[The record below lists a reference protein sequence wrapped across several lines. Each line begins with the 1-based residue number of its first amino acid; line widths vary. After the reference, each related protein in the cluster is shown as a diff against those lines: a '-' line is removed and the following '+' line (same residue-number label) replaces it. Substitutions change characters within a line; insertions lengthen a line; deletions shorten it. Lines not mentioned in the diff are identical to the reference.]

1 MDSKITL
8 KQQFESMNTGD
19 VMLTK
24 ANRATIFVNAKRA
37 KITVSTKTLEDQTQ
51 VTKTGELKAIKAPL
65 ANGKD
70 AVIRAVFN
78 LSTAD
83 RLKVFEAFELCCG
96 NNRGSCI
103 CEAETLEPIQTP
115 IDTRKDVLNALQAKI
130 DGITD
135 TPKQIVVDD
144 NWIEMPTTIE
154 NGETLYWHRKI
165 KGSPVC
171 YKRETNWDT
180 FA

>member
-1 MDSKITL
+1 MDNKLTL
-8 KQQFESMNTGD
+8 KQQFEAMDIGLT
-19 VMLTK
+19 MLTK

-37 KITVSTKTLEDQTQ
+37 GITVSTKTVGEQIE
-51 VTKTGELKAIKAPL
+51 VTKTGLIEKPKVQIV
-65 ANGKD
+65 NGRD

-83 RLKVFEAFELCCG
+83 RLKVFEAYELCCG
-96 NNRGSCI
+96 MNRGACI
-103 CEAETLEPIQTP
+103 CEAETSEPMQTP
-115 IDTRKDVLNALQAKI
+115 TDDRKTLLASLQAKI
-130 DGITD
+130 DGIQD
-135 TPKQIVVDD
+135 GPKVEVIDD
-144 NWIEMPTTIE
+144 SWIEMPTTIE
-154 NGETLYWHRKI
+154 NGETLYWHRKV